1 MDTLDGVIR
10 RRMRRDIMYV
20 DGVTPDTKERL
31 QAEAM
36 RLYGKANASL
46 LVRQLIADH
55 LLKSEKQHQN
65 LDVNFDEKTDRIQ
78 LRLPVSVLA
87 EIEKRSEEVFSTKTH
102 YINALIYADLG
113 QPQLQTSEI
122 EVLRRSNYELAKIGT
137 NLNQVAKAFNLLVL
151 AGGGGKLPEI
161 GKKIASLRKEI
172 TEHTRKVLRVLESG
186 TTVMEAKG
194 QAQAKAT
201 KLRMKSKRK

>member
-1 MDTLDGVIR
+1 
-10 RRMRRDIMYV
+10 MRRDIMYV